1 MSKTHI
7 LEDPQNDLDKLLST
21 LDILPFKESVYA
33 YFVGICGDYDSR
45 IATVMHHINLDS
57 HLLKK
62 TLNSVTI
69 DSRAIISVLKLA
81 QKINCSILIAHTHP
95 LTSYFPPECE
105 VYDSGGFSKAD
116 WMFMDKL
123 NGAFNSIFSVSKPIY
138 YLVTDG
144 LTYCAL
150 EYAQGRYSNISVP
163 KLEELNILQTRWEA
177 Q

>member
-62 TLNSVTI
+62 
-69 DSRAIISVLKLA
+69 
-81 QKINCSILIAHTHP
+81 
-95 LTSYFPPECE
+95 
-105 VYDSGGFSKAD
+105 
-116 WMFMDKL
+116 
-123 NGAFNSIFSVSKPIY
+123 
-138 YLVTDG
+138 
-144 LTYCAL
+144 
-150 EYAQGRYSNISVP
+150 NI
-163 KLEELNILQTRWEA
+163 ELCNDRQ
-177 Q
+177 